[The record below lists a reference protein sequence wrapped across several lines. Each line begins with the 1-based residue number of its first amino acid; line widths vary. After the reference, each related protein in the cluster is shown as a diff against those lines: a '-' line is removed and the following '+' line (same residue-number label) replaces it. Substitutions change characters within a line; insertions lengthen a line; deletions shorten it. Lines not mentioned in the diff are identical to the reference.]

1 MIEPKAY
8 IVTVD
13 MGYGHQRAVHPLI
26 DVAAVPEDWNQDSN
40 QGTHK
45 PIITANNYLGIP
57 SIDRRR
63 WESGRSLYEQ
73 ISRLKRIPILG
84 SGVFAF
90 MDYLQRIEPF
100 NSKRDL
106 TKPTAQLKQIF
117 RMIQRG
123 WGKHLIDQ
131 LNKQPLP
138 LITSFFT
145 IAYFAEEHGYTGPI
159 YCICTDTDV
168 SRVWASLHA
177 ATSKIHY
184 LAPTQRV
191 KDRLQMYGVP
201 LENIYLTGFPL
212 PYGPQVEKD
221 FNERVNR
228 LNPET
233 YAAAKYPLTI
243 TFAVGGAGAQQ
254 DIGVTIFRSL
264 REYIK
269 RGDIVLNLV
278 AGTRHDVYQYFK
290 KKIPVGV
297 NIIYDEEML
306 EYFSKFNR
314 VLRTSDILWTK
325 PSELSFYSALGL
337 PIIMAPAVGS
347 QEKCNQR
354 WLEDS
359 GAGIQQEDPR
369 RANEWL
375 FTWLKSGRLAHA
387 ATQGYTKGL
396 GKGVENIS
404 QVVFPQSIL

>member
-1 MIEPKAY
+1 MTEPKAY

-26 DVAAVPEDWNQDSN
+26 DIAAVPEGWNRNIDKS
-40 QGTHK
+40 
-45 PIITANNYLGIP
+45 IITANNYPGIP
-57 SIDRRR
+57 AIDRQR
-63 WESGRSLYEQ
+63 WEGGSSLYEQ
-73 ISRLKRIPILG
+73 ISRLKRIPIFG
-84 SGVFAF
+84 SGVFAL

-100 NSKRDL
+100 NSTSDL

-123 WGKHLIDQ
+123 WGKHLINE
-131 LNKQPLP
+131 LNKKPLP

-168 SRVWASLHA
+168 SRAWASLHA
-177 ATSKIHY
+177 TTSKIKY

-201 LENIYLTGFPL
+201 FENIYLTGFPL

-221 FNERVNR
+221 FNERADR

-233 YAAAKYPLTI
+233 YKSAKYPLTI

-254 DIGVTIFRSL
+254 DIGVAIFRSL
-264 REYIK
+264 REYIN

-290 KKIPVGV
+290 KNVPHGV
-297 NIIYDEEML
+297 EIIYDKDML
-306 EYFSKFNR
+306 EYFSKFNKA
-314 VLRTSDILWTK
+314 LRITDILWTK

-337 PIIMAPAVGS
+337 PIIMTPAVGS
-347 QEKCNQR
+347 QEKCNQH

-359 GAGIQQEDPR
+359 GAGIQQEDPC

-387 ATQGYTKGL
+387 ATQGYTVGL
-396 GKGVENIS
+396 GHGAENIK
-404 QVVFPQSIL
+404 QIVFG